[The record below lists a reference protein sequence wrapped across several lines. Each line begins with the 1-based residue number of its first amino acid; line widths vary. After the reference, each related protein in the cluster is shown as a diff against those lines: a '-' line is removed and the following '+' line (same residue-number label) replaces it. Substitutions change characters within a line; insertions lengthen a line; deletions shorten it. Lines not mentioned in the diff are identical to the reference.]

1 MTSRPSGATL
11 TSVNVTV
18 RYWASARAVAGCD
31 SERLDVNVGVNV
43 GGPQVGGP
51 DLGGPQVAG
60 PQAGGPQVGSI
71 NVGDVLAAA
80 AAAHTGLSVVLD
92 VSTILLD
99 GRAVTASEPL
109 TEGAILEVLPPF
121 AGG

>member
-1 MTSRPSGATL
+1 MTSPRSGATL

-31 SERLDVNVGVNV
+31 SECLGV
-43 GGPQVGGP
+43 QVGGVTF
-51 DLGGPQVAG
+51 GGTH
-60 PQAGGPQVGSI
+60 VGDVE
-71 NVGDVLAAA
+71 VGDVLAAA

>member
-31 SERLDVNVGVNV
+31 SERLGV
-43 GGPQVGGP
+43 Q
-51 DLGGPQVAG
+51 
-60 PQAGGPQVGSI
+60 
-71 NVGDVLAAA
+71 VGDVLAAA
-80 AAAHTGLSVVLD
+80 AAAHTGLAVVLD

>member
-1 MTSRPSGATL
+1 MTSRPSAPTR

-31 SERLDVNVGVNV
+31 SERLGV
-43 GGPQVGGP
+43 QVGGVNI
-51 DLGGPQVAG
+51 GGTH
-60 PQAGGPQVGSI
+60 VGDTHVGDVK
-71 NVGDVLAAA
+71 VGDVLAAA

-99 GRAVTASEPL
+99 GRAVTAAEPL
-109 TEGAILEVLPPF
+109 AEGIILEVLPPF

>member
-31 SERLDVNVGVNV
+31 SERLGVSAGGVSV
-43 GGPQVGGP
+43 GGV
-51 DLGGPQVAG
+51 
-60 PQAGGPQVGSI
+60 S
-71 NVGDVLAAA
+71 VGDVLAAA

-99 GRAVTASEPL
+99 GRAVTAAEPL

>member
-1 MTSRPSGATL
+1 MTGDPVGATRANV
-11 TSVNVTV
+11 SVSV

-31 SERLDVNVGVNV
+31 SERF
-43 GGPQVGGP
+43 GG
-51 DLGGPQVAG
+51 LH
-60 PQAGGPQVGSI
+60 
-71 NVGDVLAAA
+71 VGDVLEAA

-99 GRAVTASEPL
+99 GRVVTAFEPL
-109 TEGAILEVLPPF
+109 SEGVTLEVLPPF